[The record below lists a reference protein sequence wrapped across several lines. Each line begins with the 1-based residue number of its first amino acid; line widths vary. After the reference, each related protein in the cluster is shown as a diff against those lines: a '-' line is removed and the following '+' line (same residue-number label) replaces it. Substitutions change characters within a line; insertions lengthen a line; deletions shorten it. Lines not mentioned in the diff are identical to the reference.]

1 LKIYIN
7 GGFNMEFMG
16 VNELREKYLSFF
28 ESKGHLRAASFPL
41 VPKNDKS
48 LLLINAGMAPLK
60 AYFTGQETPPRSRMT
75 TCQKCIRT
83 GDIEN
88 VGKTSRHATFFEM
101 LGNFSF
107 GDYFKKEAIPWA
119 WEFVTEVLGIPKD
132 KLFATI
138 YLDDDEAFDL
148 WCRTTDIDPA
158 RIFRLG
164 KEDNFWEHGLGPC
177 GPCSEIH
184 FDRGEGSIKTVEEF
198 VKAGDN
204 DRVVEIWNLVFTQF
218 DKDESGTYNRLANPN
233 IDTGMGLERL
243 ATVMQGV
250 RNIFEIDTM
259 KHILDNV
266 CQAANCK
273 YGQDDNKDVSLRIIT
288 DHIRSVTFMVSDGI
302 LPSNEGRGY
311 VLRRLLRR
319 AARHGKLLGIN
330 DAFLYELCDVVIDI
344 SKGAYPELLEKK
356 DYIKKV
362 IRIEEER
369 FDETLDQ
376 GIGILNSFVQEMK
389 ENGEKVLSGE
399 KAFKLYDTYG
409 FPTELTEEILQENNM
424 DLDMEGFK
432 KEMEI
437 QRNTARAARQETNYM
452 GRDIDVY
459 ATLSGDVNT
468 GFKGYEGTESEG
480 SVLVI
485 VRDGQIVE
493 SCSEGDEVSIIL
505 DNTSFY
511 AEMGGQVG
519 DHGTLKG
526 KNVEIKVED
535 CRKSANGK
543 LLHIGKVAKGTLGTG
558 DRVETLVDKERRMDI
573 SRNHTA
579 THLLQ
584 AALRKV
590 LGSHVEQSGSLV
602 TPEKLRFDFTHFE
615 PISKEDLKKVE
626 RLVNHEAMRAMDVI
640 TVETSIDEARK
651 MGAMALFG
659 EKYGN
664 TVRVVKAGDFSME
677 LCGGIHVSNTSSI
690 GLFKIITESG
700 VAAGVRRIE
709 AVTGYGAL
717 AYMEDLEN
725 TLDEAAAVLKTSTRD
740 IVKRSESLLHELK
753 EKEKE
758 IESMKSALSAGAAD
772 DILKNVKDIKGVKV
786 VSALMDLDAEGLRN
800 LGDKLR
806 DKLGKSIVVLGSTKD
821 SKVIFIVMAS
831 KDAIATGAHAG
842 NIVKAIAKLAGG
854 GGGGRP
860 DMAQAGGKDSSKAR
874 EALDAAYG
882 IIEGML
888 K

>member
-1 LKIYIN
+1 
-7 GGFNMEFMG
+7 MEFIG
-16 VNELREKYLSFF
+16 VNELREKYLAFF
-28 ESKGHLRAASFPL
+28 ESKGHLRAPSFSL
-41 VPKNDKS
+41 VPRNDKS

-60 AYFTGQETPPRSRMT
+60 AYFTGQETPPRTRMT

-83 GDIEN
+83 GDIDN

-138 YLDDDEAFDL
+138 YLDDDEAYDL
-148 WCRTTDIDPA
+148 WCSTTDIDPK

-164 KEDNFWEHGLGPC
+164 KKDNFWEHGLGPC

-184 FDRGEGSIKTVEEF
+184 FDRGEGPINTVEEF
-198 VKAGDN
+198 EKAGDE

-218 DKDESGTYNRLANPN
+218 DKDENGNYNKLANPN

-250 RNIFEIDTM
+250 RTIFEIDTM
-259 KHILDNV
+259 KHLLDRV
-266 CQAANCK
+266 CQAAKCQ
-273 YGQDDNKDVSLRIIT
+273 YGEDPKKDVSLRIIT

-330 DAFLYELCDVVIDI
+330 EAFLYELCDEVITI
-344 SKGAYPELLEKK
+344 SKGAYPELQEKQ

-369 FDETLDQ
+369 FDETIDQ
-376 GIGILNSFVQEMK
+376 GIGILNGFIQEMK
-389 ENGEKVLSGE
+389 SVGEKVLSGE

-409 FPTELTEEILQENNM
+409 FPMELTQEILAENGM
-424 DLDMEGFK
+424 DVDMEGFK
-432 KEMEI
+432 KEMEV

-452 GRDIDVY
+452 GRDIDIY
-459 ATLSGDVNT
+459 ATLGGDIAT
-468 GFKGYEGTESEG
+468 EFKGYEGTEAEG
-480 SVLVI
+480 SILVI
-485 VRDGQIVE
+485 VKDGQVAE
-493 SCSEGDEVSIIL
+493 SCSEGDEVSVIL

-519 DHGTLKG
+519 DKGTLKG
-526 KNVEIKVED
+526 KNGEVKIED

-543 LLHIGKVAKGTLGTG
+543 VLHIGKVVKGMLSTG
-558 DRVETLVDKERRMDI
+558 DKVETLVDNERRMDI

-615 PISKEDLKKVE
+615 PISKEDIKKVE
-626 RLVNHEAMRAMDVI
+626 RLVNHEAMRSMDVV

-659 EKYGN
+659 EKYGSI
-664 TVRVVKAGDFSME
+664 VRVVKAGDFSME
-677 LCGGIHVSNTSSI
+677 LCGGIHVKNTSSI
-690 GLFKIITESG
+690 GLFKIISESG

-709 AVTGYGAL
+709 AVTGIGAL
-717 AYMEDLEN
+717 EYMEGLEN
-725 TLDEAAAVLKTSTRD
+725 TLDEAAAVLKTSTKDVVR
-740 IVKRSESLLHELK
+740 RSESLLHELK

-786 VSALMDLDAEGLRN
+786 VSALMDMDAEGLRS

-806 DKLGKSIVVLGSTKD
+806 DKLGKSIVVLGSAKD
-821 SKVIFIVMAS
+821 GKVIFIVMAS
-831 KDAIATGAHAG
+831 KDAVASGAHAG
-842 NIVKAIAKLAGG
+842 NIVKSIAKLAGG

-860 DMAQAGGKDSSKAR
+860 DMAQAGGKDPSKAK